1 MNENISVIS
10 SRNPKERIFLLI
22 NILYLYG
29 IKENKKIYM
38 QSFLL
43 HTSYYVNRL
52 ISYISKIDFK
62 IIESYMFPVSNK
74 NNTLKY
80 KNINMKDFTFALKK
94 IKESNIV
101 IKDSKILDEQDWIDY
116 IFNLNNEYQVIIIDN
131 FEYLLKNTKNSF
143 KEIKIKIEKYS
154 KKYNTNVIL
163 FINEKELTKYKFNN
177 WKVSNI
183 NSPFTFTF
191 NKNNNHLLDINLK
204 EK

>member
-191 NKNNNHLLDINLK
+191 NKNNNHLLDIKLK

>member
-131 FEYLLKNTKNSF
+131 FECLLKNTKNSF